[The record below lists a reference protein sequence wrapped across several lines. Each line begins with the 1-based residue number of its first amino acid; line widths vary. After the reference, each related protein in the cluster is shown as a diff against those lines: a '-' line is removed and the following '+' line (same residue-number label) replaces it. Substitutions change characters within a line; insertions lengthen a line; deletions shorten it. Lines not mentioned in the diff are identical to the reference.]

1 MVLRLKDDDPEPPY
15 PLPWEDAEGVLC
27 ACDCELG
34 SKKTLDFLDF
44 YWPSSFSLMYLA
56 LSATDTPAQVL
67 IPICF
72 SPSHGIFPQRCLLAR
87 VYEPV

>member
-1 MVLRLKDDDPEPPY
+1 MVLRLKDDDPEPPN

-27 ACDCELG
+27 DCEP
-34 SKKTLDFLDF
+34 SKKPLDFF
-44 YWPSSFSLMYLA
+44 YWYWASSSSLMYLA
-56 LSATDTPAQVL
+56 LSAVDTAAQVL

-72 SPSHGIFPQRCLLAR
+72 SPSHGLFPQRCLLAR